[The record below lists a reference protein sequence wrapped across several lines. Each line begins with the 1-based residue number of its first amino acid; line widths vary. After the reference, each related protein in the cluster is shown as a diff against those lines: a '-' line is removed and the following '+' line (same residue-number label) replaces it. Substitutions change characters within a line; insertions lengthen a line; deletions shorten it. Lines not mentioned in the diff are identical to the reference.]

1 MEALKPISKKD
12 FNGIEVSVYGT
23 VEDPKFLAKDVA
35 EILGVQNPAD
45 MIRSLDESEKGVVI
59 IYTPGGPQQVSCLT
73 EDGLYEVLMLSRKP
87 VAKTFKKVVKQM
99 LHEMR
104 QHGFTATESTLEK
117 MLTNPDLIIGLAQ
130 NLKKERELRQITETT
145 IQIQA
150 PKVEYHDRVLSSASD
165 HTTTTIAK
173 ELGMSAQSLNQK
185 LKDLHIQFLI
195 DKHWVLS
202 HKYQNL
208 GYTATRTHPYYDE
221 HGVLKTSILTVWTE
235 KGRQF
240 IHRKLNPVFDSP
252 LSNPIPLAD
261 FIQSRT

>member
-1 MEALKPISKKD
+1 MEAQKPISKKD

-23 VEDPKFLAKDVA
+23 TEDPKFLAKDVA
-35 EILGVQNPAD
+35 EILGVQNPTD
-45 MIRSLDESEKGVVI
+45 MIRSLDESERGVVI
-59 IYTPGGPQQVSCLT
+59 IYTLGGPQSVSYLT

-87 VAKTFKKVVKQM
+87 VAKTFKMVIKQM
-99 LHEMR
+99 LREMR

-130 NLKKERELRQITETT
+130 NLKKERELRQMAETT

-173 ELGMSAQSLNQK
+173 ELGMSAQSLNRK
-185 LKDLHIQFLI
+185 LKDLHIQFVI
-195 DKHWVLS
+195 DGHWVLS

-221 HGVLKTSILTVWTE
+221 HGILKTAILTVWTE

-240 IHRKLNPVFDSP
+240 IHQKLNPV
-252 LSNPIPLAD
+252 LNPKPTEPIRLKD
-261 FIQSRT
+261 FIQA

>member
-23 VEDPKFLAKDVA
+23 IEDPKFLAKDVA

-45 MIRSLDESEKGVVI
+45 MIHSLDESERGVVT
-59 IYTPGGPQQVSCLT
+59 IYTLGGPQSVSYLT

-99 LHEMR
+99 LREMR

-130 NLKKERELRQITETT
+130 NLKKERELRQMAETT

-173 ELGMSAQSLNQK
+173 ELGMSARSLNRK
-185 LKDLHIQFLI
+185 LKDLHIQFVI
-195 DKHWVLS
+195 DGHWVLS

-221 HGVLKTSILTVWTE
+221 HGILKTAILTVWTE

-240 IHRKLNPVFDSP
+240 IHQKLNPVLNLGPTSP
-252 LSNPIPLAD
+252 IQLKD
-261 FIQSRT
+261 FIQAQ

>member
-1 MEALKPISKKD
+1 MEAQKPISKKD

-23 VEDPKFLAKDVA
+23 TEDPKFLAKDVA
-35 EILGVQNPAD
+35 EILGVQNPTD
-45 MIRSLDESEKGVVI
+45 MIRSLDESERGVVI
-59 IYTPGGPQQVSCLT
+59 IYTLGGPQSVSYLT

-99 LHEMR
+99 LREMR

-130 NLKKERELRQITETT
+130 NLKKERELRQMAETT

-173 ELGMSAQSLNQK
+173 ELGMSARSLNRK
-185 LKDLHIQFLI
+185 LKDLHIQFVI
-195 DKHWVLS
+195 DGHWVLS

-221 HGVLKTSILTVWTE
+221 HGILKTAILTVWTE

-240 IHRKLNPVFDSP
+240 IHQKLNPVLNLKP
-252 LSNPIPLAD
+252 TEPIRLKD
-261 FIQSRT
+261 FIQA

>member
-1 MEALKPISKKD
+1 MEAQKPISKKD

-23 VEDPKFLAKDVA
+23 TEDPKFLAKDVA
-35 EILGVQNPAD
+35 EILGVQNPTD
-45 MIRSLDESEKGVVI
+45 MIRSLDESERGVVI
-59 IYTPGGPQQVSCLT
+59 IYTLGGPQSVSYLT

-99 LHEMR
+99 LREMR

-130 NLKKERELRQITETT
+130 NLKKERELRQMAETT

-173 ELGMSAQSLNQK
+173 ELGMSAQSLNRK
-185 LKDLHIQFLI
+185 LKELHIQFI
-195 DKHWVLS
+195 VDGHWVLS

-208 GYTATRTHPYYDE
+208 GYTTTRTHPYYDE
-221 HGVLKTSILTVWTE
+221 HGILKTAILTVWTE

-240 IHRKLNPVFDSP
+240 IHQKLNPV
-252 LSNPIPLAD
+252 LNPKPTEPIRLKD
-261 FIQSRT
+261 FIQA